1 MKKIFFLLVL
11 SSIYIFP
18 QKYLLLDSIKSK
30 FKVEEYT
37 LNTKELYNIDKKIE
51 VYNIFVDP
59 KSILLLSVLPKLE
72 TQISKAGSVDYNK
85 LAKAMEKRPTEKNV
99 NWEKIDFEQIK
110 SNVLSIGDINILSS
124 EWELQNLP
132 EKKTLKYQLVKKID
146 NDYYVSENCLTE
158 FFTIANVQSPLISP
172 YGTINIVEPKV
183 TIQQMEKIFKE
194 RFPKFPFPLDIR
206 EHGGIR
212 YLDINFSIHNYFSK
226 EYLIKG
232 NKAYQFWTL
241 DGWWYNHSLSEYRGI
256 DRFVYI
262 SGKGIVGGSYDF
274 YFRKFNILN
283 TLLWDNII
291 NEKVMIAEELK

>member
-1 MKKIFFLLVL
+1 MKKIFFLLVF

-18 QKYLLLDSIKSK
+18 QKYLILDSIKTK
-30 FKVEEYT
+30 FKVQEYT

-51 VYNIFVDP
+51 VYNVFIDP
-59 KSILLLSVLPKLE
+59 KNILLLSILPKLE
-72 TQISKAGSVDYNK
+72 AQIPKTGSVDYNQ
-85 LAKAMEKRPTEKNV
+85 LAQAMKKTTIEKNI
-99 NWEKIDFEQIK
+99 NWKKIDFEQIK
-110 SNVLSIGDINILSS
+110 SNILSIGDINILSS

-132 EKKTLKYQLVKKID
+132 GKKTFKYQLVKKMD

-158 FFTIANVQSPLISP
+158 FFTIANVQSPLISS
-172 YGTINIVEPKV
+172 YGTINIAEQKV
-183 TIQQMEKIFKE
+183 TIKQMEEIFKK

-206 EHGGIR
+206 EQVGIR
-212 YLDINFSIHNYFSK
+212 YLDINFSVHNYFSK

-241 DGWWYNHSLSEYRGI
+241 DGWWYNHGPSEYRGI